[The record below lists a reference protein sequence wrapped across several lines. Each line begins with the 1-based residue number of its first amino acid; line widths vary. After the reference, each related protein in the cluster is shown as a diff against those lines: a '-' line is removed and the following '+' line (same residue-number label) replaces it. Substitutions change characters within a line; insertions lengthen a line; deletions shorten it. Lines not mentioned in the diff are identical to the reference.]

1 MQDSPWH
8 LWVLSPAGRSP
19 AWPSPR
25 ESGLRR
31 GDAQPDHGGYTL
43 PPEPCRARRC
53 SETGPAVTYFRGVL
67 RTSVTMAMRL
77 RANIMGFL
85 VKVFAF
91 NQSQKPDSRTKV
103 LGVLQE
109 MALNNSNDSK
119 GLHRPW
125 VSATRAVMVD
135 ARVS

>member
-1 MQDSPWH
+1 
-8 LWVLSPAGRSP
+8 
-19 AWPSPR
+19 
-25 ESGLRR
+25 
-31 GDAQPDHGGYTL
+31 
-43 PPEPCRARRC
+43 
-53 SETGPAVTYFRGVL
+53 
-67 RTSVTMAMRL
+67 
-77 RANIMGFL
+77 MGFL